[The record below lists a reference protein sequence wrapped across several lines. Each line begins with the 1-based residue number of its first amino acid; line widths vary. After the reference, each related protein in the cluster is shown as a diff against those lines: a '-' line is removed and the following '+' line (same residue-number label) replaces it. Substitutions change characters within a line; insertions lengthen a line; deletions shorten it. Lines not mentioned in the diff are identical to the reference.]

1 MSYVFRKG
9 KKGESVQI
17 RVSKRGTKEYFTRT
31 VHIPKGLT
39 MREKKRFADQEE
51 RKFEN
56 ECKGGSKNVN
66 ILFRRFVEEDYFENN
81 PKKDDHKSMIARTL
95 PAPGHFKM
103 NEITRSVIQ
112 NFINRLL
119 TNADTKSGKP
129 VSVKTVR
136 NNISFISDVFRYA
149 ISTGMNIENP
159 CRDLTYPR
167 MEKNEKAIYSEKE
180 IQALLDAIE
189 KYPPETK
196 YKLFIYIAITT
207 GMRKGEILGL
217 EWKNIDLETG
227 IINIVQSAKYN
238 KTEGMHIGQ
247 PKTQRSVRK
256 VKVPQKVVELMRVF
270 KAEQEEYIINMGS
283 KWVGTDFLFTQYDG
297 GLMSIQTPYEWL
309 KAFCEEHG
317 LVFRGIHCARHT
329 FASHMIASKMDI
341 VQVSRTLGHTLPST
355 TLNIYSHLL
364 QDASD
369 DACSVAEGILSKKK
383 THE

>member
-9 KKGESVQI
+9 KKGEWVQI

-39 MREKKRFADQEE
+39 MREKKRFAEQEK

-66 ILFRRFVEEDYFENN
+66 ILFRRFVEEDYFANN

-95 PAPGHFKM
+95 PDLGHFKM

-119 TNADTKSGKP
+119 TNAGIKSGKP

-167 MEKNEKAIYSEKE
+167 
-180 IQALLDAIE
+180 
-189 KYPPETK
+189 
-196 YKLFIYIAITT
+196 
-207 GMRKGEILGL
+207 
-217 EWKNIDLETG
+217 
-227 IINIVQSAKYN
+227 V
-238 KTEGMHIGQ
+238 
-247 PKTQRSVRK
+247 
-256 VKVPQKVVELMRVF
+256 
-270 KAEQEEYIINMGS
+270 
-283 KWVGTDFLFTQYDG
+283 
-297 GLMSIQTPYEWL
+297 
-309 KAFCEEHG
+309 
-317 LVFRGIHCARHT
+317 
-329 FASHMIASKMDI
+329 
-341 VQVSRTLGHTLPST
+341 
-355 TLNIYSHLL
+355 
-364 QDASD
+364 
-369 DACSVAEGILSKKK
+369 
-383 THE
+383 